1 MQKNSD
7 GAGNPRLTT
16 RKKTK
21 PVMISFRLLLIVVV
35 IATTLGCAGM
45 TATQQRVLSGSAI
58 GTAAGVGAAAIM
70 GGPLFVGAL
79 TGAAAGAVGGIV
91 VDEMEGSH

>member
-1 MQKNSD
+1 M
-7 GAGNPRLTT
+7 
-16 RKKTK
+16 RKETK
-21 PVMISFRLLLIVVV
+21 PAMILLRVLLIGA
-35 IATTLGCAGM
+35 ILATTLGCAGM
-45 TATQQRVLSGSAI
+45 TTTQQRVLSGSAI
-58 GTAAGVGAAAIM
+58 GTAAGVGAAAIV